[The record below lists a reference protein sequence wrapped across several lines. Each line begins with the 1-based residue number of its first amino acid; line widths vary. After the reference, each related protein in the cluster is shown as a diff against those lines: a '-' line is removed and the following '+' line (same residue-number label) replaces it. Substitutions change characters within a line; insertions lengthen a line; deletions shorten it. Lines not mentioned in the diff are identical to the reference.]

1 MLVSLEIVP
10 FTVCEKTAQLNERT
24 TKRTQR
30 TFVISITK
38 KIDKKIQN
46 NFLYFVILIQ
56 IRYYL

>member
-38 KIDKKIQN
+38 KMIKKFKII
-46 NFLYFVILIQ
+46 FFTFVILIQ